1 MLAEPSWF
9 EVFLNYAYPITQMS
23 YWVVL
28 SISAIVAV
36 FLFKRLVDAHAGTAG
51 KTGAGTTAAEAPAP
65 TGTAAE
71 KDVSID
77 EFVD

>member
-1 MLAEPSWF
+1 MIAEPSSF

-36 FLFKRLVDAHAGTAG
+36 LLFKRFVDAQA
-51 KTGAGTTAAEAPAP
+51 
-65 TGTAAE
+65 GTAAE